1 MSKKFKKLKFSIRKL
16 SIGALSLSVGLSLV
30 QPTIL
35 NQNIVIASSANA
47 ETGLQGTVSTEQ
59 ELKDKINNNAQD
71 IVLSKI

>member
-16 SIGALSLSVGLSLV
+16 SIGTLSLSVGLSLV

-47 ETGLQGTVSTEQ
+47 ETR
-59 ELKDKINNNAQD
+59 DC
-71 IVLSKI
+71 